1 MKFIIGLVIT
11 IASIVV
17 GYIASG
23 GVLGALWQPFE
34 ILIILGGAIGAFI
47 VANPSKVVFGTIKG
61 VLALLKGQKYKKET
75 YMELLGLMFK
85 LFSKAR
91 KEGLMALEDD
101 IEEPQESE
109 IFKEVPK
116 LLANH
121 HLIDFICDYLRL
133 MVGGNMNAFELESLM
148 DLELDT
154 HHHEAEAPSHALQ
167 IMADGLPA
175 FGIVAAVMGVVI
187 TMGYISEPPEVLGH
201 HVGAALV
208 GTFMGILMGYGFA
221 GPMAASM
228 EVQAKEEGLIFGCA
242 KTCIIATLNGYTPQI
257 AVEFGR
263 KALTSDLKPSFM
275 ELEDYVKGRKSS
287 TGNDA
292 AEA

>member
-1 MKFIIGLVIT
+1 MKFIIGLIIT
-11 IASIVV
+11 CACIIT
-17 GYIASG
+17 GYLAAG

-47 VANPSKVVFGTIKG
+47 VSNPAKVITGTLKG
-61 VLALLKGQKYKKET
+61 LLGLFKGQKYKKEA
-75 YMELLGLMFK
+75 YMDLLGLMFK

-91 KEGLMALEDD
+91 KEGLMALEAD
-101 IEEPQESE
+101 IEEPHESE
-109 IFKEVPK
+109 IFKEAPK
-116 LLANH
+116 LMANH
-121 HLIDFICDYLRL
+121 HLVDFICDYLRL
-133 MVGGNMNAFELESLM
+133 MVGGNMNAFEIESLM
-148 DLELDT
+148 DVELET

-167 IMADGLPA
+167 TMADGLPA

-228 EVQAKEEGLIFGCA
+228 GDQAKEDGLLLGCA

-263 KALTSDLKPSFM
+263 KALTSDVRPSFL
-275 ELEDYVKGRKSS
+275 ELEEYVKGQK
-287 TGNDA
+287 
-292 AEA
+292 

>member
-1 MKFIIGLVIT
+1 MD
-11 IASIVV
+11 
-17 GYIASG
+17 
-23 GVLGALWQPFE
+23 
-34 ILIILGGAIGAFI
+34 
-47 VANPSKVVFGTIKG
+47 
-61 VLALLKGQKYKKET
+61 
-75 YMELLGLMFK
+75 LLGLMFK

-101 IEEPQESE
+101 IEMPHESE

-116 LLANH
+116 ILANH

-148 DLELDT
+148 DLELET
-154 HHHEAEAPSHALQ
+154 HHHESEAPSHALQ
-167 IMADGLPA
+167 VMADGLPA

-221 GPMAASM
+221 GPWAASM
-228 EVQAKEEGLIFGCA
+228 GEQAKEEGLIFGCA

-263 KALTSDLKPSFM
+263 KALTSDLRPTFI
-275 ELEDYVKGRKSS
+275 ELEEYVKGQK
-287 TGNDA
+287 
-292 AEA
+292 

>member
-1 MKFIIGLVIT
+1 MKFIIGLVVTSGCIIT
-11 IASIVV
+11 
-17 GYIASG
+17 GYLAAG

-47 VANPSKVVFGTIKG
+47 VAYPAKVVFGTLKG
-61 VLALLKGQKYKKET
+61 ILGLFKGQKYKKET

-91 KEGLMALEDD
+91 KEGLMALEAD
-101 IEEPQESE
+101 IEEPHESE

-116 LLANH
+116 LMANH

-148 DLELDT
+148 DLELET
-154 HHHEAEAPSHALQ
+154 HHHEAESPSHALQ
-167 IMADGLPA
+167 NMADGLPA

-228 EVQAKEEGLIFGCA
+228 GEQAKEEGLIFGCA

-263 KALTSDLKPSFM
+263 KALTSDLRPSFI
-275 ELEDYVKGRKSS
+275 ELEEFVKGQK
-287 TGNDA
+287 
-292 AEA
+292 

>member
-1 MKFIIGLVIT
+1 MKFIIGLVVTCACIIT
-11 IASIVV
+11 
-17 GYIASG
+17 GYLAAG
-23 GVLGALWQPFE
+23 GILGALWQPFE

-47 VANPSKVVFGTIKG
+47 VAYPAKIITGTLKG
-61 VLALLKGQKYKKET
+61 LLGLFKGQKYKKQT
-75 YMELLGLMFK
+75 YMDLLGLMFK

-91 KEGLMALEDD
+91 KEGLMALEAD
-101 IEEPQESE
+101 IEEPHDSD
-109 IFKEVPK
+109 IFKEVPSIM
-116 LLANH
+116 ANH
-121 HLIDFICDYLRL
+121 HLVDFICDYLRL

-148 DLELDT
+148 DLELET
-154 HHHEAEAPSHALQ
+154 HHHEAEGPSHALQ
-167 IMADGLPA
+167 NMADGLPA

-208 GTFMGILMGYGFA
+208 GTFLGILMGYGFA

-228 EVQAKEEGLIFGCA
+228 GEQAKEEGLIFGCA

-263 KALTSDLKPSFM
+263 KALTSDLRPSFL
-275 ELEDYVKGRKSS
+275 ELEEYVKGQK
-287 TGNDA
+287 
-292 AEA
+292 

>member
-1 MKFIIGLVIT
+1 MKFLLGLVIT

-17 GYIASG
+17 GYLASG
-23 GVLGALWQPFE
+23 GLLSALWQPFE

-47 VANPSKVVFGTIKG
+47 VAFPAKVVIGTLKG
-61 VLALLKGQKYKKET
+61 IFALLKGQKYKKET
-75 YMELLGLMFK
+75 YMDLLGLMFK

-91 KEGLMALEDD
+91 KEGLMALEAD
-101 IEEPQESE
+101 IEEPHDSE

-116 LLANH
+116 IMANH
-121 HLIDFICDYLRL
+121 HLVDFICDYLRL

-148 DLELDT
+148 DLELET

-167 IMADGLPA
+167 NMADGLPA

-228 EVQAKEEGLIFGCA
+228 GEQAKEEGLIFGCA

-263 KALTSDLKPSFM
+263 KALTSDLRPSFL
-275 ELEDYVKGRKSS
+275 ELEEYVKGQK
-287 TGNDA
+287 
-292 AEA
+292 